1 MCSVKSH
8 SIMQGWKKIMSLRD
22 TYKAEVKRLQ
32 LLKNGIEATIQNKQ
46 QEKLKLAMNGVDL
59 NVKEGQY
66 EIASILLFEN
76 EED

>member
-1 MCSVKSH
+1 
-8 SIMQGWKKIMSLRD
+8 
-22 TYKAEVKRLQ
+22 
-32 LLKNGIEATIQNKQ
+32 LKNGIEATIQNKQ

-59 NVKEGQY
+59 YVKEGQY